1 LKQVDYDETD
11 NLLLIKFTGSDFNK
25 NLTFVKALI
34 SSLFVMAGRFWT
46 APAIESN
53 VKKLQEDGWEFTTKA
68 TTFLKKNKQS
78 VVKIDESKL
87 EGLFPF
93 QVEGVKWLEQNN
105 GIGIISD
112 EMGCGKSAQAVSYAK
127 LHKEQI
133 PILVVC
139 PASVKLQW
147 KNEIKFWAKS
157 SSIEVLYG
165 RTRYDLPS
173 VKWYVINYDILG
185 EEVPKLD
192 EHGNPIINRYGKEEK
207 YFLPSSWVY
216 EFVDR
221 KVGLIILDECQFISH
236 DSIRTRAVRLLKQSL
251 PKAKLIG
258 LSGTPIRNRPAEF
271 FNILNLLAPKVFGS
285 KWKFYQKF
293 CDPMHNGYGWTY
305 TGASNLEELHELV
318 KPYMIRR
325 LKSEVLKQLPSKI
338 VTIVPLELEEIE
350 RRNYNDAEEKF
361 KEWLESHFK
370 DFITIQEQMEK
381 LKQLAYLAKRNSV
394 LQWIEDFLTTGKKLV
409 VMTYHKMAMD
419 DIYGKF
425 NKVAVKID
433 GSTSHKGR
441 QEAKDKFIK
450 DDSIKLFVG
459 QILAAGVGVDGLQ
472 TVCDT
477 MAMVEFTYTPAD
489 HAQAEDRLHRMSKD
503 GKYADSVSIYYLVAD
518 GTIENSL
525 VEMLVAKHKVTKKIL
540 DGKEEQFFDGQEKN
554 LVKRLSDKYRRVV
567 M

>member
-1 LKQVDYDETD
+1 MKQVDYDEND

-25 NLTFVKALI
+25 NLAFVKALT
-34 SSLFVMAGRFWT
+34 SSLFVMSGRFWT
-46 APAIESN
+46 APAIEKN
-53 VKKLQEDGWEFTTKA
+53 IKALQEDGWGFTANA
-68 TTFLKKNKQS
+68 TTLLQKNKKS
-78 VVKIDESKL
+78 EVKIDESKL
-87 EGLFPF
+87 KGLFPF
-93 QVEGVKWLEQNN
+93 QVEGVKWLEQNK
-105 GIGIISD
+105 GIGIVSD
-112 EMGCGKSAQAVSYAK
+112 DCGLGKTVQAISYAK

-147 KNEIKFWAKS
+147 KNEIKFWGNS
-157 SSIEVLYG
+157 SSVGVLYG
-165 RTRYDLPS
+165 RTRYDIPS
-173 VKWYVINYDILG
+173 AKWYVINYDIIG

-192 EHGNPIINRYGKEEK
+192 EHGNPIINRYGKAEK

-236 DSIRTRAVRLLKQSL
+236 DSIRTRAVKLLKQSL
-251 PKAKLIG
+251 PQAKLIG

-271 FNILNLLAPKVFGS
+271 FNILNLLAPKVFSS
-285 KWKFYQKF
+285 KWKFHQKY
-293 CDPMHNGYGWTY
+293 CDPQHNGFGWIF

-325 LKSEVLKQLPSKI
+325 RKVDVLKQLPPKI

-370 DFITIQEQMEK
+370 DFLTIQEQMEK

-425 NKVAVKID
+425 KKIAVKID

-489 HAQAEDRLHRMSKD
+489 HTQAGDRLHRMSKD

-554 LVKRLSDKYRRVV
+554 LVKQLSDKYRRVV